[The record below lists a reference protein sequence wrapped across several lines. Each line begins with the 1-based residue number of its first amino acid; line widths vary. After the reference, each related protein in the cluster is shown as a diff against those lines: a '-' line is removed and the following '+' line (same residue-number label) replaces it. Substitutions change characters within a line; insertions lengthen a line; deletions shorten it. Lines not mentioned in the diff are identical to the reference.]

1 MTSKRQGLAAVLV
14 AALSCGVAGCG
25 SSSTHAAGVVTVPSA
40 GATAQASTS
49 ATTTPTSTSTTST
62 STTSTTTVKTPT
74 SGPLAKPPV
83 MPKTSGPPPKKL
95 VIKDLI
101 KGSGAVA
108 KKGSTVVVNYVGEL
122 YKNDKVFNN
131 SFTAGQTF
139 GPFTLGQGAVIP
151 GWDQGIIGMR
161 VGGRRE
167 LIIPPNLAYGKS
179 GSGSTIPPNSTLVFV
194 VDLLSSK
201 G

>member
-1 MTSKRQGLAAVLV
+1 MLV
-14 AALSCGVAGCG
+14 AALGWGLAGCG
-25 SSSTHAAGVVTVPSA
+25 SSSTAPGVVTVPSG
-40 GATAQASTS
+40 GATVEAAS
-49 ATTTPTSTSTTST
+49 ATTTTTST

-74 SGPLAKPPV
+74 SGPLSKAPV
-83 MPKTSGPPPKKL
+83 MPKTSGKPPTKL
-95 VIKDLI
+95 VVKDLI

-108 KKGSTVVVNYVGEL
+108 KAGSSVVVNYVGEL
-122 YKNDKVFNN
+122 FKNDKVFNN

-139 GPFTLGQGAVIP
+139 GPFALGQGAVIP
-151 GWDQGIIGMR
+151 GWDQGIVGMR

-167 LIIPPNLAYGKS
+167 LIIPAKLAYGKA
-179 GSGSTIPPNSTLVFV
+179 GSGSTIPPNSALVFV

>member
-14 AALSCGVAGCG
+14 AALSVGVAGCG
-25 SSSTHAAGVVTVPSA
+25 SSSTKSAGVVTVPSA

-49 ATTTPTSTSTTST
+49 ATTTPTTSTA
-62 STTSTTTVKTPT
+62 TTSTTAVKTPT
-74 SGPLAKPPV
+74 SGPLSKAPV
-83 MPKTSGPPPKKL
+83 MPKPSGPPPTKL
-95 VIKDLI
+95 VVKDLI

-139 GPFTLGQGAVIP
+139 GPFTLGQRAVIP

-167 LIIPPNLAYGKS
+167 LIIPPSLAYGKT